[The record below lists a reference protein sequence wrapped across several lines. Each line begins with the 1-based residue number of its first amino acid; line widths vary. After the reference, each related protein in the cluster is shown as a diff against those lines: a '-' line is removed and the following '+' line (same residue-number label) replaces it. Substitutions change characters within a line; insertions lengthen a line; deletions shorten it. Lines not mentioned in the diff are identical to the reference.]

1 MASCLVLA
9 VFSHPLPGD
18 LAETPVPPGGLV
30 MIFSIRF
37 AKEQAQNKPKL
48 HIFGDKLYMS
58 NYYHHILHLIPY
70 EIPHDKV

>member
-1 MASCLVLA
+1 
-9 VFSHPLPGD
+9 
-18 LAETPVPPGGLV
+18 